1 MPLSS
6 SISLT
11 PDVQNPINSAA
22 SQYSVDSLV
31 LSAIAQCI
39 SGGNQFNSDGSLVV
53 NNFGGAGVP
62 GIALR
67 TAHTL
72 ASDATT
78 LAGNIRAGAAEPG
91 ALLGEVD
98 GHLSVAVSAY
108 FAGSAL
114 VLSSNGIPPV

>member
-53 NNFGGAGVP
+53 NNFGGAGVM
-62 GIALR
+62 GIGLS
-67 TAHTL
+67 TAQTL
-72 ASDATT
+72 GFDATT
-78 LAGNIRAGAAEPG
+78 LAGNIQAGAAYLA
-91 ALLGEVD
+91 ALLGQFN
-98 GHLSVAVSAY
+98 GNYSFAVSAY